1 MVCESCQRLIAKFGT
16 NEFAVP
22 WRCTCNATDN
32 PVNQVK
38 NVQTK
43 ITLDPMVWFSKDDL
57 KRWRESRKSK
67 GWLKSGCNRK
77 KRL

>member
-32 PVNQVK
+32 PVNQVR
-38 NVQTK
+38 NVQTT
-43 ITLDPMVWFSKDDL
+43 ITLDPKVWFSQDDL